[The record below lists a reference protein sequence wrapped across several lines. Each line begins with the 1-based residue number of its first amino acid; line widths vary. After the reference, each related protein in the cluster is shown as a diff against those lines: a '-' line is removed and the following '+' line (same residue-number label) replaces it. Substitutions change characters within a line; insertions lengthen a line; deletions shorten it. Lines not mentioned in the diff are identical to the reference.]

1 MVTRVTVSGP
11 AAGPGPAADPVR
23 WPEIARVPAAPARA
37 LVARAMFTRAAAG
50 LALTVTTPGGTLA
63 DAGPGAPEMRI
74 NRPAAFFRRLGAA
87 GAIGFG
93 EAFMAGDWD
102 ADDLAAVLSAFG
114 DRYDSLVPAALR
126 RLRPLYLRRRPQ
138 EEDQTIAGSRH
149 NIRRHY
155 DLSNELFAAFL
166 DETLTYSSA
175 LFAEDADGRPVAGP
189 GALAPAQR
197 RKIDRILDLAA
208 VRPGTRL
215 LEIGTGWGGLAVRAA
230 QRGAAVVTVTNSRQ
244 QCQLARQ
251 RVRSAGL
258 AGRAW
263 VRLCDYREVEGS
275 FDAVVSVEM
284 IEAVGD
290 RYWPEY
296 FGAID
301 RLLAPGGRAALQAI
315 TLPHDRMVAISR
327 TFSWMD
333 RYIFPGAVI
342 PSVRAI
348 EETLARHTSLRI
360 ASRHPMAPHYVETLR
375 TWRERFTA
383 NAVLVDRLGF
393 DLVFRRMWCF
403 YLAYCEA
410 GFGTGLVDV
419 GQYLLTR
426 ETTGP

>member
-1 MVTRVTVSGP
+1 VT
-11 AAGPGPAADPVR
+11 AATASSPAADPVR
-23 WPEIARVPAAPARA
+23 WPEIARVPTAPVRA
-37 LVARAMFTRAAAG
+37 VVARAMFARAAAR
-50 LALTVTTPGGTLA
+50 LRLTVRTPEGALA

-74 NRPAAFFRRLGAA
+74 NRPAAFFRRLGAD

-93 EAFMAGDWD
+93 EGYMAGDWD
-102 ADDLAAVLSAFG
+102 TDDLAAVLSAFG

-126 RLRPLYLRRRPQ
+126 RLRPLYLRRRPR
-138 EEDQTIAGSRH
+138 EEDQTIAGSRR

-175 LFAEDADGRPVAGP
+175 LFAEDAEGRPVAGP
-189 GALAPAQR
+189 GALAEAQR
-197 RKIDRILDLAA
+197 RKIDRILDLAG

-215 LEIGTGWGGLAVRAA
+215 LEIGTGWGELAVRAA
-230 QRGAAVVTVTNSRQ
+230 RRGAAVVTITNSGQ
-244 QCQLARQ
+244 QYELARQ

-258 AGRAW
+258 DGP
-263 VRLCDYREVEGS
+263 VQVELCDYREVGGRY
-275 FDAVVSVEM
+275 DAVVSVEM

-290 RYWPEY
+290 RYWPAY

-315 TLPHDRMVAISR
+315 TLPHDRMVGISR
-327 TFSWMD
+327 TYSWMD

-342 PSVRAI
+342 PSVRAN

-360 ASRHPMAPHYVETLR
+360 ASYRPMEAHYAQTLR

-383 NAVLVDRLGF
+383 NAALVDRLGF

-410 GFGTGLVDV
+410 GFGTGLVNV

-426 ETTGP
+426 ETADT

>member
-1 MVTRVTVSGP
+1 VVTGL
-11 AAGPGPAADPVR
+11 AADPVR
-23 WPEIARVPAAPARA
+23 WPEIARVPAGPVRA
-37 LVARAMFTRAAAG
+37 AVARAMFTRAAAR
-50 LALTVTTPGGTLA
+50 LRLTVQTPDGALA

-74 NRPAAFFRRLGAA
+74 NQTAAFFRRLGAD

-93 EAFMAGDWD
+93 ESYMAGDWD
-102 ADDLAAVLSAFG
+102 TDDLAAVLSAFG

-126 RLRPLYLRRRPQ
+126 WLRPLYLRRRPR
-138 EEDQTIAGSRH
+138 EENQTIAGSRR

-155 DLSNELFAAFL
+155 DHSNELFAAFL
-166 DETLTYSSA
+166 DETLTYSCA
-175 LFAEDADGRPVAGP
+175 LFAEDAEGRPVAGP
-189 GALAPAQR
+189 GALAQAQR
-197 RKIDRILDLAA
+197 RKIDRILDLTG

-215 LEIGTGWGGLAVRAA
+215 LEIGTGWGELAIRAA
-230 QRGAAVVTVTNSRQ
+230 RRGADVVTITNSSQ
-244 QCQLARQ
+244 QYQLAEQ
-251 RVRSAGL
+251 RVQSAGL
-258 AGRAW
+258 AGRAR
-263 VRLCDYREVEGS
+263 VGLSDYREVDGS
-275 FDAVVSVEM
+275 YDAVVSVEM

-296 FGAID
+296 FGTID

-315 TLPHDRMVAISR
+315 TLPHDRMVGISR
-327 TFSWMD
+327 TYSWMD

-360 ASRHPMAPHYVETLR
+360 ASCHGMGAHYAQTLR
-375 TWRERFTA
+375 TWQERFTA
-383 NAVLVDRLGF
+383 NAAVVDRLGF

-410 GFGTGLVDV
+410 GFRTGLVNV

-426 ETTGP
+426 EKTDT

>member
-1 MVTRVTVSGP
+1 
-11 AAGPGPAADPVR
+11 VR
-23 WPEIARVPAAPARA
+23 WPEIARVPAGSARA
-37 LVARAMFTRAAAG
+37 AVARAMFTRAAAR
-50 LALTVTTPGGTLA
+50 LRLTVLTPDGALA

-74 NRPAAFFRRLGAA
+74 NRPAAFFRRLGAD

-93 EAFMAGDWD
+93 EGYMAGDWD

-126 RLRPLYLRRRPQ
+126 RLRPLYLRRRPP
-138 EEDQTIAGSRH
+138 EENQTIAGSRR

-155 DLSNELFAAFL
+155 DLSNELFTAFL
-166 DETLTYSSA
+166 DETLTYSCA
-175 LFAEDADGRPVAGP
+175 LFAEDTGGRPVAGP
-189 GALAPAQR
+189 GTLAPAQR
-197 RKIDRILDLAA
+197 RKIDRILDLAG

-215 LEIGTGWGGLAVRAA
+215 LEIGTGWGELAVRAA
-230 QRGAAVVTVTNSRQ
+230 QRGAEVMTITNSAQ
-244 QCQLARQ
+244 QCRLAQQ
-251 RVRSAGL
+251 RVRAAGL
-258 AGRAW
+258 AGRAR
-263 VRLCDYREVEGS
+263 VGLRDYREVDGRY
-275 FDAVVSVEM
+275 DAVVSVEM

-296 FGAID
+296 FRAID
-301 RLLAPGGRAALQAI
+301 RALAPGGRAALQAI
-315 TLPHDRMVAISR
+315 TLPHDRMVGISR
-327 TFSWMD
+327 THSWMD

-360 ASRHPMAPHYVETLR
+360 AGQRPMAAHYAETLR
-375 TWRERFTA
+375 SWQERFTA
-383 NAVLVDRLGF
+383 NAAVVDRLGF

-410 GFGTGLVDV
+410 GFRTGLVNV

-426 ETTGP
+426 CT